1 MEYVDR
7 QTNFL
12 SKNAYGYKNLG
23 TRNDIQKA
31 MKDVISLSLN
41 FHLVELKSLLIE
53 FYLNM
58 LRKNF
63 NFCCSNSIKNY
74 SIFIIHSNWSLKIG
88 MYLSLS
94 VEFNHIMF
102 EHSN

>member
-23 TRNDIQKA
+23 TWNDIQKA
-31 MKDVISLSLN
+31 MKDVMSLSLN
-41 FHLVELKSLLIE
+41 FHLVKLKSLLIE

-58 LRKNF
+58 L
-63 NFCCSNSIKNY
+63 IKNY

-88 MYLSLS
+88 EVFVIVSR
-94 VEFNHIMF
+94 V
-102 EHSN
+102 

>member
-23 TRNDIQKA
+23 TWNDIQKA
-31 MKDVISLSLN
+31 MKDVMSLSLN
-41 FHLVELKSLLIE
+41 FHLVKLKSLLIE

-63 NFCCSNSIKNY
+63 NFCCSKSIKNY

-88 MYLSLS
+88 EVFVIVSR
-94 VEFNHIMF
+94 V
-102 EHSN
+102 